1 MADAAILG
9 AELVLG
15 IVLLVKGSDMFVD
28 GAAAL
33 AHRFGISEHLIGLTL
48 VAFATSLPEL
58 AVSSVASFNGEA
70 GIALGNVVGSNIANI
85 CLILGVA
92 ALIMTLSPSGETRR
106 DGLFMVGVAALLA
119 LLYAWDR
126 RIDIYDSLI
135 FLGLYAYYI
144 YYLYR
149 AYLHPRRREKKVTE
163 SLPPQDGYA
172 REAVLVGV
180 GAGGVV
186 LGAHWLVEA
195 GVGIAEWLGIS
206 SLVIGLTMVAFGTSI
221 PELASSVAAAL
232 KQRHGIAVG
241 NVIGSNILN
250 VLLVLGVAGAIRPIG
265 GGDKL
270 VLTLPFL
277 LLVSVLLV
285 VLTRREIKKW
295 AGVLLLSLY
304 GVFLALLLV

>member
-28 GAAAL
+28 GSAAL
-33 AHRFGISEHLIGLTL
+33 AHRFGVSEHLIGLTL

-58 AVSSVASFNGEA
+58 AVSSVASFTGES
-70 GIALGNVVGSNIANI
+70 GIALGNVVGSNITNI
-85 CLILGVA
+85 CLILGIA
-92 ALIMTLSPSGETRR
+92 ALLMTLFPTGETRR
-106 DGLFMVGVAALLA
+106 DCLFMVGVAALLA
-119 LLYAWDR
+119 LLYAWDQ
-126 RIDIYDSLI
+126 RIDLYDSLI

-144 YYLYR
+144 YYLYK
-149 AYLHPRRREKKVTE
+149 AYLHPRRLEKKVAE
-163 SLPPQDGYA
+163 EVPRGKGYA
-172 REAVLVGV
+172 RELALVGM

-265 GGDKL
+265 GSDKL
-270 VLTLPFL
+270 VLTLPFML
-277 LLVSVLLV
+277 VVSVILV
-285 VLTRREIKKW
+285 VLTRQESKKW

-304 GVFLALLLV
+304 GIFLVVLLL

>member
-1 MADAAILG
+1 
-9 AELVLG
+9 
-15 IVLLVKGSDMFVD
+15 
-28 GAAAL
+28 
-33 AHRFGISEHLIGLTL
+33 
-48 VAFATSLPEL
+48 
-58 AVSSVASFNGEA
+58 
-70 GIALGNVVGSNIANI
+70 
-85 CLILGVA
+85 
-92 ALIMTLSPSGETRR
+92 
-106 DGLFMVGVAALLA
+106 
-119 LLYAWDR
+119 
-126 RIDIYDSLI
+126 
-135 FLGLYAYYI
+135 
-144 YYLYR
+144 
-149 AYLHPRRREKKVTE
+149 
-163 SLPPQDGYA
+163 
-172 REAVLVGV
+172 
-180 GAGGVV
+180 
-186 LGAHWLVEA
+186 
-195 GVGIAEWLGIS
+195 AEWLGIS